1 MLCSS
6 AIGKRQAWVACAQ
19 ASHHYVTPFPHPCH
33 PLQAFQQML
42 KDIIARS
49 LDIKVDQTTLDYV
62 TKMTTLLFNS
72 KNYDFDEW
80 ADAMVPYLTA
90 FLSQD
95 GAESVCRTY
104 LGK

>member
-1 MLCSS
+1 
-6 AIGKRQAWVACAQ
+6 
-19 ASHHYVTPFPHPCH
+19 
-33 PLQAFQQML
+33 ML

-49 LDIKVDQTTLDYV
+49 LDIKVDQTTLEYV
-62 TKMTTLLFNS
+62 SRMTTLLFNS